1 VIEVELASGTTHG
14 YITRRKYLVELL
26 DDSITLSSTHAYI
39 AIDPY
44 LTEPLI
50 TDATIDELGIQVI
63 SFKRGLWRH
72 LNDPI
77 DKTRKK
83 CRQSERSEKVFW
95 NLVTILKLTNLKHSG
110 DPRGLQVLQEG
121 RDLSWEPLDEE
132 EVSIN
137 WCEKNVEDI
146 VKYSPLRCRPRALAP
161 LQLNHVNTCTLCL
174 EGMEVS

>member
-1 VIEVELASGTTHG
+1 MAVRVRITDGGRSVVVKVLVNGGAESDEPLVVVDPDIASKLGISGEELASGTTHS

-26 DDSITLSSTHAYI
+26 DDNITLSSTHAYI

-77 DKTRKK
+77 DKTR
-83 CRQSERSEKVFW
+83 RSAGNPNDTPE
-95 NLVTILKLTNLKHSG
+95 TYSG
-110 DPRGLQVLQEG
+110 T
-121 RDLSWEPLDEE
+121 W
-132 EVSIN
+132 
-137 WCEKNVEDI
+137 
-146 VKYSPLRCRPRALAP
+146 
-161 LQLNHVNTCTLCL
+161 
-174 EGMEVS
+174 